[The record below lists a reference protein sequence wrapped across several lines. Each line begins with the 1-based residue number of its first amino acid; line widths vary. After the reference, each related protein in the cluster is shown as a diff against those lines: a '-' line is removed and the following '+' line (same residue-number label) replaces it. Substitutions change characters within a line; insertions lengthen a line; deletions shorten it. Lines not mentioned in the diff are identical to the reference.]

1 MIVLLFIVII
11 RLIVIQLSSCLSI
24 YMYLPLFIPFDMRNM
39 FFSINKNICAN
50 IFYLFF
56 ITTTLLQCLTKRIY
70 YTMGDF
76 NNKKN
81 IALAYSRHLII
92 M

>member
-50 IFYLFF
+50 IFYYNYAFAMF
-56 ITTTLLQCLTKRIY
+56 NKANLLY
-70 YTMGDF
+70 YG
-76 NNKKN
+76 
-81 IALAYSRHLII
+81 
-92 M
+92 